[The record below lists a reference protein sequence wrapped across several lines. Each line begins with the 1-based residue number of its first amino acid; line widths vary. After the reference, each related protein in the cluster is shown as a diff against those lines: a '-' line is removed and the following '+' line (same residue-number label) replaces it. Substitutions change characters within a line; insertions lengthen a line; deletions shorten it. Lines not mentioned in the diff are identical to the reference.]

1 MEEIFGPGG
10 LLESS
15 LEGFEHRPSQL
26 KMARAV
32 LEAIRD
38 RHSLC
43 VEAGTGTG
51 KTLAYLIP
59 ALFSRKRVV
68 VSTATKNLQ
77 DQLFSKDIPFI
88 RDNLLPDLRVTYMKG
103 RQNYLC
109 IKRFREE
116 PAQLLPIGDIRQQWT
131 EIGRWAATS
140 ETGDRVELDWIGDHD
155 DLWQSLDARS
165 EVCVGQKCSWFDEC
179 FVTRMRRK
187 AVESDLIV
195 VNHALFFAN
204 LALESDEIG
213 KILPDFGVL
222 ILDEAHEIED
232 IAADHFGRQV
242 SNYQVAELERDVE
255 AAFRGQPKV
264 SKPLARLNR
273 AAGALFDRFPGPEG
287 RHSLNF
293 HRRTDKTTVDLRNE
307 VAQQYRDLR
316 NSLDLLYSQL
326 QLTTDRPD
334 ESEALER
341 RLLGLAANLDE
352 IFALGQPDRV
362 YWFEKRRKGVFLHV
376 TPIDIAAIMRE
387 RLFERTDTTILT
399 SATLTAN
406 GDFAFVRARL
416 GVPDPVELAVSGEFD
431 YRNQTLL
438 YVPRHFPEPASPD
451 YFPKALSEIRHLL
464 RISEGG
470 AFLLFTSFQQMR
482 RVHEALAGNLPYPL
496 LLQGEMPKNRIL
508 ESFRSTPNA
517 VLCATSSFWQGVD
530 VRGEALRAVVID
542 KLPFQVPTEPVVAAR
557 LHRLESEG
565 ENAFLSYTLPN
576 AIITLKQGLGRLIR
590 SRQDRGILAILDSR
604 LRTRR
609 YGAAILQS
617 LPNCPVTDNMTTLGN
632 FFQAQ
637 ASSSFGGKRI

>member
-1 MEEIFGPGG
+1 MERIFGPGG
-10 LLESS
+10 ILQQS

-26 KMARAV
+26 EMALAV
-32 LEAIRD
+32 LEAVSE

-59 ALFSRKRVV
+59 ALYSRKRVI

-77 DQLFSKDIPFI
+77 DQLFRKDIPFI
-88 RDNLLPDLRVTYMKG
+88 RENLFPDLRVTYMKG

-109 IKRFREE
+109 VKRFKEQ
-116 PAQLLPIGDIRQQWT
+116 PAQLLPIGDLRERWD
-131 EIGRWAATS
+131 EIGRWAASS
-140 ETGDRVELDWIGDHD
+140 ETGDRAELDWIGDQD
-155 DLWQSLDARS
+155 ALWQTLDARS
-165 EVCVGQKCSWFDEC
+165 EACVGQKCPWFDEC

-232 IAADHFGRQV
+232 IAANHFGRQI
-242 SNYQVAELERDVE
+242 SNYQFEELARDV
-255 AAFRGQPKV
+255 ASAFRGRPKIP
-264 SKPLARLNR
+264 KPLARLDR
-273 AAGALFDRFPGPEG
+273 TAEALFERVPGPEG
-287 RHSLNF
+287 RHSLSF
-293 HRRTDKTTVDLRNE
+293 HRNPDNSVVDLRE
-307 VAQQYRDLR
+307 ELAGQYRDLR
-316 NSLDLLYSQL
+316 TSLDLLYSQL
-326 QLTTDRPD
+326 QLETDRPD
-334 ESEALER
+334 AWEALER
-341 RLLGLAANLDE
+341 RLLGLSANLDE
-352 IFALGQPDRV
+352 VFALEQPDSV

-376 TPIDIAAIMRE
+376 TPIDIATLMRE
-387 RLFERTDTTILT
+387 RLFKRTDTTILT
-399 SATLTAN
+399 SATLTTN
-406 GDFAFVRARL
+406 GDFTFVRARL
-416 GVPDPVELAVSGEFD
+416 GVTDPVELAVPGEFD
-431 YRNQTLL
+431 YQNQALL
-438 YVPRHFPEPASPD
+438 YVPSRFPEPASPH
-451 YFPKALSEIRHLL
+451 YFHRALSEIRQLL
-464 RISEGG
+464 RISGGG
-470 AFLLFTSFQQMR
+470 AFLLFTSYQQMR
-482 RVHEALAGNLPYPL
+482 RIHEALAGNLPYPL

-508 ESFRSTPNA
+508 ETFRTTPNA

-557 LHRLESEG
+557 LHRLESDG
-565 ENAFLSYTLPN
+565 ENAFLNYTLPN

-609 YGAAILQS
+609 YGEAILQS
-617 LPNCPVTDNMTTLGN
+617 LPNCPLTDNMTTLGN

-637 ASSSFGGKRI
+637 ASSSFGGKQI